1 MKRRIL
7 LASLAIFLCAAA
19 ARAQEAPSDGVGRI
33 TVEELKALLASEK
46 PPFVIDVRS
55 GPGRVVKGAVVI
67 PVEQIESRLSEIP
80 RDREV
85 VTYCA

>member
-7 LASLAIFLCAAA
+7 LASLAVLLCAAGA
-19 ARAQEAPSDGVGRI
+19 AGAQESDGVGRI
-33 TVEELKALLASEK
+33 TVEELKTLLASGT
-46 PPFVIDVRS
+46 PPFVIDVR
-55 GPGRVVKGAVVI
+55 PGAARLIKGAANI
-67 PVEQIESRLSEIP
+67 PGGDIESRLSEIP